1 MEGAMD
7 IRITPGKLCGTL
19 EAPPSK
25 SHAHRLMTATRL
37 AGKKNSESLCT
48 SEDTRATFRCLNELH
63 DGGILDCGESG
74 TTLRFLLPVASALGI
89 NAEFIGHGRLP
100 ERPMSALTDAL
111 RENGA
116 VISADNLPIK
126 VSGQLHPGVFRVPG
140 NISSQFISGL
150 LFALPLLDGDSEIVI
165 EGKRESVG
173 YIDMTL
179 DTLRSFSIN
188 IEETQSGYKIKGPQ
202 KYIEPDSPRVQGD
215 WSNAAFFLCAGALG
229 GETDITELSPDSRQ
243 SDRAVV
249 SILKDFGADV
259 KCGDMISV
267 RGNGLC
273 GIKIDISQCPD
284 LFPTLA
290 ATACA
295 ALGDTIFTNAA
306 RLRIKESDRIEAV
319 EKMINSLGGSAESTE
334 DSLTVHGTGTLPG
347 GEVNSF
353 NDHRIV
359 MAAAVAA
366 CICEKTVI
374 IHDAQAVNKSYP
386 NFFEDYRKLGGKA
399 DVI

>member
-1 MEGAMD
+1 MD
-7 IRITPGKLCGTL
+7 IIITPGTLRGTL

-25 SHAHRLMTATRL
+25 SHAHRLMTAVAL
-37 AGKKNSESLCT
+37 AGKKISESLCT

-63 DGGILDCGESG
+63 GGGILDCGESG

-100 ERPMSALTDAL
+100 ERPMSALNNAL

-188 IEETQSGYKIKGPQ
+188 IEETPSGYKIKGPQ

-229 GETDITELSPDSRQ
+229 GETDITGLSPDSRQ
-243 SDRAVV
+243 SDRAIV

-290 ATACA
+290 AAACA

-319 EKMINSLGGSAESTE
+319 EKMINSLGGFAESTE
-334 DSLTVHGTGTLPG
+334 DSLTVRGTGMLPG
-347 GEVNSF
+347 GEVDSF

-359 MAAAVAA
+359 MAAAIAA
-366 CICEKTVI
+366 CICENPVI

>member
-1 MEGAMD
+1 MWHSRSSAIKVARAQADDSRGA
-7 IRITPGKLCGTL
+7 R
-19 EAPPSK
+19 
-25 SHAHRLMTATRL
+25 RQ
-37 AGKKNSESLCT
+37 KKSESLCT

-150 LFALPLLDGDSEIVI
+150 LFALPLLDGYSEIVI

-188 IEETQSGYKIKGPQ
+188 IEETPSGYKIKGPQ
-202 KYIEPDSPRVQGD
+202 NISSPTPRAFRVTGRTPRSSFAQVR
-215 WSNAAFFLCAGALG
+215 SA
-229 GETDITELSPDSRQ
+229 ERRISRGCHPTA
-243 SDRAVV
+243 DRA
-249 SILKDFGADV
+249 
-259 KCGDMISV
+259 
-267 RGNGLC
+267 
-273 GIKIDISQCPD
+273 
-284 LFPTLA
+284 T
-290 ATACA
+290 
-295 ALGDTIFTNAA
+295 A
-306 RLRIKESDRIEAV
+306 RL
-319 EKMINSLGGSAESTE
+319 
-334 DSLTVHGTGTLPG
+334 
-347 GEVNSF
+347 
-353 NDHRIV
+353 
-359 MAAAVAA
+359 
-366 CICEKTVI
+366 
-374 IHDAQAVNKSYP
+374 
-386 NFFEDYRKLGGKA
+386 
-399 DVI
+399 

>member
-1 MEGAMD
+1 M
-7 IRITPGKLCGTL
+7 
-19 EAPPSK
+19 
-25 SHAHRLMTATRL
+25 
-37 AGKKNSESLCT
+37 
-48 SEDTRATFRCLNELH
+48 
-63 DGGILDCGESG
+63 
-74 TTLRFLLPVASALGI
+74 
-89 NAEFIGHGRLP
+89 
-100 ERPMSALTDAL
+100 
-111 RENGA
+111 
-116 VISADNLPIK
+116 ISADNLPIK
-126 VSGQLHPGVFRVPG
+126 VLGQLHPGVFRVPG

-165 EGKRESVG
+165 EAKRESVG

-188 IEETQSGYKIKGPQ
+188 IEETPSGYKIKGPQ

-229 GETDITELSPDSRQ
+229 GETDITGL
-243 SDRAVV
+243 
-249 SILKDFGADV
+249 
-259 KCGDMISV
+259 ISV
-267 RGNGLC
+267 RGNGLR

-319 EKMINSLGGSAESTE
+319 EKMINSLGGFAESTE
-334 DSLTVHGTGTLPG
+334 DSLTVRGTGTLHG
-347 GEVNSF
+347 GEVDSF

-359 MAAAVAA
+359 MAAAIAA
-366 CICEKTVI
+366 CICENPVI
-374 IHDAQAVNKSYP
+374 IHDVQAVNKSYP

>member
-1 MEGAMD
+1 MD
-7 IRITPGKLCGTL
+7 IIITPGKLRGTL

-25 SHAHRLMTATRL
+25 SHAHRLMTAVAL
-37 AGKKNSESLCT
+37 AGKKTSESLCT
-48 SEDTRATFRCLNELH
+48 SEDTRATFRCLNKLH

-100 ERPMSALTDAL
+100 ERPMSALNNAL

-165 EGKRESVG
+165 EGKRESIG

-229 GETDITELSPDSRQ
+229 GETEITGLSLDSRQ
-243 SDRAVV
+243 SDRAIVN
-249 SILKDFGADV
+249 ILKDFGADV
-259 KCGDMISV
+259 KCDDMISV
-267 RGNGLC
+267 RGNGLR

-290 ATACA
+290 AAACA
-295 ALGDTIFTNAA
+295 ALGNTIFTNAA

-334 DSLTVHGTGTLPG
+334 DSLTVRGTGTLPG
-347 GEVNSF
+347 GEVDSF

-359 MAAAVAA
+359 MAAAIAA
-366 CICEKTVI
+366 CICENPVI